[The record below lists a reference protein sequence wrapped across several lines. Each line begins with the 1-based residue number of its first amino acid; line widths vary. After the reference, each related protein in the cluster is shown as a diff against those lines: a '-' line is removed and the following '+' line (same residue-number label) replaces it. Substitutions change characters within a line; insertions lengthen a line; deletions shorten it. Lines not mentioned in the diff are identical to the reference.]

1 VEILV
6 EGNASLAIYDT
17 AARIVNKVLRDHRLV
32 SVSQDTLEATLG
44 SLLQGG
50 LEVSARDGLFR
61 ADGQIYQGNV
71 SGRDTHSHSGQLSIE
86 LRDNLS
92 YRLGG
97 SGRSRDQV
105 GQCGTSRTPI
115 LATLARSIN
124 DKLGRGACSKN
135 KNTVPRE
142 EIS

>member
-32 SVSQDTLEATLG
+32 SVSQDTLEAT
-44 SLLQGG
+44 